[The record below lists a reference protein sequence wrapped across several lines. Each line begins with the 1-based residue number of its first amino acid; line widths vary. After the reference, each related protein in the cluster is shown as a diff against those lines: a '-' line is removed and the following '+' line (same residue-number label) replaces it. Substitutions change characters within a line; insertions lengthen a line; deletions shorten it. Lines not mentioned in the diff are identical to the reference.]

1 MGRIWGYLGVT
12 AVLAVGMVCSLLY
25 IRSPDTPA
33 PSVWSGGEIRV
44 GYSSEPPYSFRTPE
58 GNVTGVGPEIAKA
71 VLGRMGV
78 ERIRWVLLDFGK
90 AISAL
95 EAGQIDLLANGLF
108 TTPGRAAR
116 VLFSLPY
123 CAVGQG
129 LLVRTGNPR
138 QLHAYEDVAAASDV
152 VAAVLD
158 GSVEQQALMGLGLTP
173 ERLFVVPDPASGLA
187 AVRAGRADCL
197 ALSGPTVHW
206 LAGESAGEAEPAV
219 PLHQPA
225 AIPMGQSAYAMR
237 QSDGRLAAAVDAV
250 LREYIGSPD
259 HLARATPLG
268 FGPDTLPQWSRAR

>member
-12 AVLAVGMVCSLLY
+12 AVLAMGMVCSLLY
-25 IRSPDTPA
+25 IRSPNTPV

-71 VLGRMGV
+71 VLGKMGV

-108 TTPGRAAR
+108 ITPGRATR
-116 VLFSLPY
+116 ILFSLPY
-123 CAVGQG
+123 CTVGQG
-129 LLVRTGNPR
+129 LLVRAGNPCR
-138 QLHAYEDVAAASDV
+138 LRSYEDVAAASDV

-158 GSVEQQALMGLGLTP
+158 GSVEQQALVSLGLTP
-173 ERLFVVPDPASGLA
+173 DRLFVVPDPASGLA

-206 LAGESAGEAEPAV
+206 LAGESAGEAEPAA
-219 PLHQPA
+219 LHQPSA
-225 AIPMGQSAYAMR
+225 VPTGQSAFAMR
-237 QSDGRLAAAVDAV
+237 QSDGKLVAAVDAV
-250 LREYIGSPD
+250 LRTYIGSSE
-259 HLARATPLG
+259 HLARVTPLG
-268 FGPDTLPQWSRAR
+268 FGPDTLPSWSRAR